1 VSLLSPGLLVGAFD
15 LLRLAELTPLTLRTV
30 PSAFSKLGGMP
41 VKDVLATAQELNWI
55 EATSSGTVVLTLSG
69 ARIYALPDHRTRT
82 RAAIL
87 DYIDIVRP
95 AWLQSALS
103 GRSRVLHFAG
113 STIAQ
118 VFDEAGLVVGT
129 DPDTVAFW
137 DALAARARGLKDDRL
152 TAIGRI
158 GERATIE
165 YEKERTGSDP
175 QWVALENNADGYD
188 VLSIVAADDPQ
199 LLSIEVKATTSTGDG
214 ILYLTRNEWERAH
227 DAPNHVFHLWRVQDN
242 RAVHPPTVVSVAQM
256 TEQIPNDQGEGE
268 WQDVMIPFAAF
279 AGSHS

>member
-1 VSLLSPGLLVGAFD
+1 MSLLSPGLLVGAFD

-41 VKDVLATAQELNWI
+41 VKDVLATVQELNWI
-55 EATSSGTVVLTLSG
+55 EATPSGTVVLTLSG
-69 ARIYALPDHRTRT
+69 ARIYALPDHQART

-103 GRSRVLHFAG
+103 GRSRVLRFAG

-158 GERATIE
+158 GERATIA

-214 ILYLTRNEWERAH
+214 ILYLISVEPQPRK
-227 DAPNHVFHLWRVQDN
+227 L
-242 RAVHPPTVVSVAQM
+242 VSARSSGS
-256 TEQIPNDQGEGE
+256 GEGL
-268 WQDVMIPFAAF
+268 QRIMA
-279 AGSHS
+279 